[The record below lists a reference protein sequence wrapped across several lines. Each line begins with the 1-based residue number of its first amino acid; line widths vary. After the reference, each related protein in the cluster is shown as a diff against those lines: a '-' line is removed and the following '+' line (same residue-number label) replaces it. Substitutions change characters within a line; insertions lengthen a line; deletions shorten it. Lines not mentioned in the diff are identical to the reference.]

1 MPYLVGYIT
10 PQDYGA
16 AGDGVTD
23 DTAALNAALAALNTA
38 GGGTL
43 FMPAGTRYLVSGT
56 ISVPPF
62 VFLQGPVQ
70 VSLNLGALPTTMPRI
85 LASASWAPSS
95 TAGIV
100 AFQSKT
106 PGGWSVTAQSS
117 GLKNIAVDGNGNT
130 SANLNGILFQGPV
143 YDTHFED
150 VYIVSAPHNGVH
162 AISQSESGITA
173 TYPYH
178 QRWTRVS
185 TNLAA
190 NTGFNL
196 VNVTDS
202 SFSTCLAFASVA
214 NNWALQNNSNSVFT
228 ACRAEWSSGGRGFD
242 VTGAAGSVVFS
253 GCTTDKNF
261 SEGFRIHAATGQAT
275 DGGGIVISG
284 GKVHGDGLG
293 GTNNNGIKITG
304 SSVPVTISGVNVEV
318 GVNSAVTYPAN
329 GIEIDTSSNV
339 VVSGSVLQG
348 QANAWSDGGSNT
360 VITRKS
366 NVGATGNAGS
376 QTFTVLPDLGSTIVV
391 GATAP
396 LGDNGVGEIQLA
408 DASTVP
414 TTNPTAGTVVY
425 SASGSSTPVKARDV
439 SGNVRGLVDAFALAT
454 ADQSVTSSTQTAS
467 TYLTIALEANATYLM
482 EAGIIFTNATSGN
495 SIVFSW
501 TGPAGAGMKWNDT
514 GTSTDYQ
521 STLGGTNPF
530 PFNAAGST
538 RMTFLKGNLTTG
550 GTTGSLTLTFASSN
564 NTNAVLV
571 LTSSWLR
578 LTRIK

>member
-1 MPYLVGYIT
+1 MPYLVGYVT

-16 AGDGVTD
+16 AGDGATD

-43 FMPAGTRYLVSGT
+43 FMPAGSRFLVSGT

-70 VSLNLGALPTTMPRI
+70 VSLNLGTLPASMPRI
-85 LASASWAPSS
+85 LAAPAWAPSS

-106 PGGWSVTAQSS
+106 PGGWATTAQSS
-117 GLKNIAVDGNGNT
+117 GLKNLAIDGNGNT

-143 YDTHFED
+143 YDTHLED

-173 TYPYH
+173 TFPYH
-178 QRWTRVS
+178 QRWSRVS

-196 VNVTDS
+196 INFTDS
-202 SFSTCLAFASVA
+202 TFTNCLAFASVA
-214 NNWALQNNSNSVFT
+214 NNWALQNNSNAVF
-228 ACRAEWSSGGRGFD
+228 ANCRAEWSSGGRGWD
-242 VTGAAGSVVFS
+242 ITGSAGSVVFDS
-253 GCTTDKNF
+253 CTTDKNF
-261 SEGFRIHAATGQAT
+261 SEGFRIHAATGQAS

-284 GKVHGDGLG
+284 GKFHGDGLG

-304 SSVPVTISGVNVEV
+304 SSVPVTISGINVEA
-318 GVNSAVTYPAN
+318 GANSGTTYPAV
-329 GIEIDTSSNV
+329 GLEIDTSSNV

-360 VITRKS
+360 VITRRS
-366 NVGATGNAGS
+366 CVGATGNAGS
-376 QTFTVLPDLGSTIVV
+376 QTFTVLPDLGGTVVV

-396 LGDNGVGEIQLA
+396 LGDNGVGELQLA

-414 TTNPTAGTVVY
+414 TTNPTAGIDIY
-425 SASGSSTPVKARDV
+425 SQSGTATPLKVRDTA
-439 SGNVRGLVDAFALAT
+439 GNVRSAIDGFFQLA
-454 ADQSVTSSTQTAS
+454 SSPTFTLAAQTA
-467 TYLTIALEANATYLM
+467 TPVTLAIEASATYLM
-482 EAGIIFTNATSGN
+482 EAAIIIQNSTGSTTPSWAGPTGATMQ
-495 SIVFSW
+495 W
-501 TGPAGAGMKWNDT
+501 CDT
-514 GTSTDYQ
+514 GTSLDYS
-521 STLGGTNPF
+521 STLGATNNSYVS
-530 PFNAAGST
+530 NAGT
-538 RMTFLKGNLTTG
+538 RMAFFKGLLVVSTTA
-550 GTTGSLTLTFASSN
+550 GSLTLTLGVSAGTTTLSAGSF
-564 NTNAVLV
+564 
-571 LTSSWLR
+571 LR
-578 LTRIK
+578 LTRVK

>member
-1 MPYLVGYIT
+1 MPFLVGYVT

-16 AGDGVTD
+16 VGDGVTD
-23 DTAALNAALAALNTA
+23 DTAAINAALAALNTA

-43 FMPAGTRYLVSGT
+43 FFPTAKYLVSST

-62 VFLQGPVQ
+62 VMMVGQTQ
-70 VSLNLGALPTTMPRI
+70 ITLNLGTLPTTVPRI
-85 LASASWAPSS
+85 IAAASWAPSS
-95 TAGIV
+95 STGIIS
-100 AFQSKT
+100 FLSKT

-117 GLKNIAVDGNGNT
+117 GLRNFYIDGSQNSN
-130 SANLNGILFQGPV
+130 ANLNGIFYQGPV
-143 YDTHFED
+143 YDTHLED
-150 VYIVSAPHNGVH
+150 VYIASAPHNGVH
-162 AISQSESGITA
+162 AISQAESGITA
-173 TYPYH
+173 TFPYH
-178 QRWTRVS
+178 QRWNRVT
-185 TNLAA
+185 TNLAT
-190 NTGFNL
+190 NTGFNMI
-196 VNVTDS
+196 NFTD
-202 SFSTCLAFASVA
+202 TTLTNCLAFASVA
-214 NNWALQNNSNSVFT
+214 NNYALQNNSNCVFN
-228 ACRAEWSSGGRGFD
+228 ACRAEWSSAGRGFD
-242 VTGAAGSVVFS
+242 LTGSAGSVVFN

-261 SEGFRIHAATGQAT
+261 SEGFRIHAATGQST
-275 DGGGIVISG
+275 DGGGLVISG
-284 GKVHGDGLG
+284 GKFHGDGLG

-304 SSVPVTISGVNVEV
+304 STVPITISGVNVEV

-339 VVSGSVLQG
+339 VVSGSTLQG
-348 QANAWSDGGSNT
+348 QAAAWSDGGTNT

-376 QTFTVLPDLGSTIVV
+376 QVFTVLPDLGSTVVV

-396 LGDNGVGEIQLA
+396 LGDNGVGELQLA

-414 TTNPTAGTVVY
+414 TTNPTAGLAVY
-425 SASGSSTPVKARDV
+425 SQSATSAPFKFRDIA
-439 SGNVRGLVDAFALAT
+439 GNVRGLADAFALST
-454 ADQSVTSSTQTAS
+454 SDQTVTSSTQTAS
-467 TYLTIALEANATYLM
+467 TFLTIPVEANATYLM

-501 TGPAGAGMKWNDT
+501 TGPTGAGLKWNDT

-521 STLGGTNPF
+521 STIGGTNAF
-530 PFNAAGST
+530 SFSATAST
-538 RMTFLKGNLTTG
+538 RMSFFKGNLTTS